1 MSLIKLIGSKLGI
14 NIPEEDFG
22 EKLMELRTQK
32 GISQQKLAR
41 LSSYTQTYI
50 SLVETGKVKA
60 SIRCQEALLKALKV
74 K

>member
-1 MSLIKLIGSKLGI
+1 MEETFSKKLA
-14 NIPEEDFG
+14 
-22 EKLMELRTQK
+22 ELRIQK
-32 GISQQKLAR
+32 NISQQKLAK

-60 SIRCQEALLKALKV
+60 SKRCQEALLKVLEK

>member
-1 MSLIKLIGSKLGI
+1 M
-14 NIPEEDFG
+14 NNFG
-22 EKLMELRTQK
+22 ETLYKLRTEK
-32 GISQQKLAR
+32 DISQQKLAR